1 MFHSIRGKTMYLK
14 QLLCASVLICLVSCS
29 LNDPTKSKV
38 TSSSSVAVSSCVL
51 ALTSS
56 SVSTTISS
64 SVQSSA
70 VIQSSSLTVQSSS
83 LQTVLSSSSSMVGC
97 YGQDSMLPTQS
108 SGKQPVNQS
117 GLCCQGLNVIQDNS
131 FFDITCKLIILAG
144 TYVDTRCSACGNGIC
159 DKTESHCNCP
169 ADCP

>member
-1 MFHSIRGKTMYLK
+1 MYLK
-14 QLLCASVLICLVSCS
+14 QLFCASVLICLVSCS

-97 YGQDSMLPTQS
+97 YGQDSALPVQL
-108 SGKQPVNQS
+108 SGLPPTNQT
-117 GLCCQGLNVIQDNS
+117 GLCCSGLKIIHENS
-131 FFDITCKLIILAG
+131 HYDQTTCQLIIIPG
-144 TYVDTRCSACGNGIC
+144 NTITNYCSACGNGIC